1 MNIKQKVIGSILE
14 HTSNL
19 LNHQCC
25 QVSENANNEIYQK
38 SSENEENKLVV
49 EITPT
54 LLIGSKMINV
64 DKDQDEVIDKKTPR
78 KDIAITGDYM
88 IKYMNGQEISRSS
101 SL

>member
-1 MNIKQKVIGSILE
+1 MLLKGKIKFLESENNILKTDMNIKQKVIGSILE

-38 SSENEENKLVV
+38 SSEYKENKLVV

-64 DKDQDEVIDKKTPR
+64 DKDQDEVIDKK
-78 KDIAITGDYM
+78 
-88 IKYMNGQEISRSS
+88 NS
-101 SL
+101 